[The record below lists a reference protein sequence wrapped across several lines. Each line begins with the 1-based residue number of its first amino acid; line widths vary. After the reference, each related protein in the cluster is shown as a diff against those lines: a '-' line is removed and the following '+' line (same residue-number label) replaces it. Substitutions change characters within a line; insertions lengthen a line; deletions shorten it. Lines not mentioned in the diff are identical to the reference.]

1 MNSQNHQDQPATAT
15 RMRWGAL
22 AAIAI
27 AQLMVVL
34 DVTVMNI
41 ALPTTQ
47 EALGFSDVG
56 RQWVIAAYGLT
67 FGSLLLVGGRINDRW
82 GRRRSFLLGL
92 AGFALA
98 SALGGFA
105 VNLEMLVA
113 SRALQGVFG
122 ALLAP
127 AALSL
132 LTTSFPEGRD
142 RARAFGVFGAVGA
155 SGGAIGLLLGG
166 ALTQYASWRWTL
178 LINIAFAVAAAWLG
192 ATNIRDNDEHQRTR
206 IDYRGAILATAGLA
220 LLVGSLSSAEL
231 NGWLAPTTVALLVAA
246 ITVLVG
252 FVTAQHHSPAPLLP
266 LRLVTDRNRGGALL
280 SYAVA
285 IMAQLGLFL
294 MLSYFLQQQLG
305 FGPMLAGLAFMPL
318 TLGLLAGAT
327 QVAPRLLHRAG
338 ARVLIGGG
346 FATAAVGIALLTRI
360 GITANYWTDIMP
372 GTILLGVGSG
382 IAITVGQSVATS
394 NVAHSDTGVISATV
408 NVASQVGAAL
418 GTALLSTI
426 HTVST
431 TTWIDTHPTS
441 PSVDAT
447 MHGYTVTITAAAIL
461 MGLAALIATTLVNHP
476 TVTDREREGADTPLD
491 FAMEPA

>member
-1 MNSQNHQDQPATAT
+1 MNSLIPQTAPAP

-47 EALGFSDVG
+47 QELGFSDAG
-56 RQWVIAAYGLT
+56 RQWMIAAYGLT
-67 FGSLLLVGGRINDRW
+67 FVSLLLVGGRVNDRW

-92 AGFALA
+92 VGFALA

-105 VNLEMLVA
+105 VNFEMLVA
-113 SRALQGVFG
+113 SRGLQGVFG

-132 LTTSFPEGRD
+132 LTTSFREGRN
-142 RARAFGVFGAVGA
+142 RATAFGVFGAVGA
-155 SGGAIGLLLGG
+155 SGGAVGLLLGG

-178 LINIAFAVAAAWLG
+178 LINIAFAIVAAWLG
-192 ATNIRDNDEHQRTR
+192 VINISDDGQRQRTR
-206 IDYRGAILATAGLA
+206 IDYRGAILATVGLA

-231 NGWLAPTTVALLVAA
+231 NGWLAPATVAMFATA
-246 ITVLVG
+246 IAVLVG
-252 FVTAQHHSPAPLLP
+252 FVATQRHSAAPLLP

-280 SYAVA
+280 SHAVA

-305 FGPMLAGLAFMPL
+305 LGPMLAGLAFMPL

-346 FATAAVGIALLTRI
+346 FATAALGIALLTGI
-360 GITANYWTDIMP
+360 GVDANFWTDIMP

-394 NVAHSDTGVISATV
+394 NVAPSDAGVISATV

-426 HTVST
+426 HTLST
-431 TTWIDTHPTS
+431 ATHPTH

-461 MGLAALIATTLVNHP
+461 MALAALIATILIKHT
-476 TVTDREREGADTPLD
+476 TATDRSPDGADTSLEL
-491 FAMEPA
+491 AVELV

>member
-1 MNSQNHQDQPATAT
+1 MNSLIPQTAPAP

-47 EALGFSDVG
+47 QELSFSDAG
-56 RQWVIAAYGLT
+56 RQWVITAYGLT
-67 FGSLLLVGGRINDRW
+67 FGSLLLVGGRVNDRW

-92 AGFALA
+92 VGFALA

-105 VNLEMLVA
+105 VNVETLVA
-113 SRALQGVFG
+113 SRGLQGVFG

-142 RARAFGVFGAVGA
+142 RATAFGVFGAVGA
-155 SGGAIGLLLGG
+155 SGGAVGLLLGG

-178 LINIAFAVAAAWLG
+178 LINIAFAIAAAWLVALTIG
-192 ATNIRDNDEHQRTR
+192 DDGQRQRTR

-231 NGWLAPTTVALLVAA
+231 NGWLAPATVALFVAA
-246 ITVLVG
+246 VAVLVG
-252 FVTAQHHSPAPLLP
+252 FVATQHRVAAPLLP

-285 IMAQLGLFL
+285 TMAQLGLFL
-294 MLSYFLQQQLG
+294 MLSYFLQQQLS

-338 ARVLIGGG
+338 TRVLIGGG
-346 FATAAVGIALLTRI
+346 FATAALGITLLTGI
-360 GITANYWTDIMP
+360 GIDANLWTDIMP
-372 GTILLGVGSG
+372 GTILL
-382 IAITVGQSVATS
+382 A
-394 NVAHSDTGVISATV
+394 SAP
-408 NVASQVGAAL
+408 G
-418 GTALLSTI
+418 
-426 HTVST
+426 
-431 TTWIDTHPTS
+431 S
-441 PSVDAT
+441 PSPSDS
-447 MHGYTVTITAAAIL
+447 
-461 MGLAALIATTLVNHP
+461 P
-476 TVTDREREGADTPLD
+476 
-491 FAMEPA
+491 